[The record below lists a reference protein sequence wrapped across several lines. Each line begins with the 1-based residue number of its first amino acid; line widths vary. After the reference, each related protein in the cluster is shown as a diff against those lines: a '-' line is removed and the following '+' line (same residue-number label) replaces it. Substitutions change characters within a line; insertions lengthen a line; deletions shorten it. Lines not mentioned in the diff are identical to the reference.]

1 MDYKKFGNCI
11 AVRIDRGEEVLDALK
26 TIALKENIKC
36 AHIEALGAASE
47 VVVGV
52 YKVEEQKYYSNT
64 FKGDFE
70 ITSLVGNI
78 STKNGE
84 YYSHL
89 HITIADDKGAAFGG
103 HLNKAV
109 IGGTCEMFITL
120 LDGTIERKVDS
131 ATGLNVFDFE

>member
-11 AVRIDRGEEVLDALK
+11 AVRIDRGEEVLETLK
-26 TIALKENIKC
+26 TVALKENIKC

-64 FKGDFE
+64 FNGDFE

-120 LDGTIERKVDS
+120 IDGTIERKVDS
-131 ATGLNVFDFE
+131 ATGLNVFDFK